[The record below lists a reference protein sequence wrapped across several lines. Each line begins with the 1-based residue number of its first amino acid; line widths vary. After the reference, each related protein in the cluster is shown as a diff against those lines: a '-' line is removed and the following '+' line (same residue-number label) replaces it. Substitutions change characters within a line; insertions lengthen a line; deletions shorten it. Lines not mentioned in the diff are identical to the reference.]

1 MTVSRA
7 PSVSYAAPAVSFVG
21 SANVVTTI
29 GWSVT
34 VSGVSFGA
42 LDTTPSSR
50 VGLSSCVTASWA
62 SATSVV
68 CLPAG
73 GQGVTHDAVLTSVA
87 VAGTQTTVFSYDG
100 AYLACCFCAS
110 VVLRKGACCVW
121 SEGAVSSLHRAT
133 GCVLSGSQVSA
144 ALFLVVVRGYRMAV
158 G

>member
-1 MTVSRA
+1 M
-7 PSVSYAAPAVSFVG
+7 SYTAPAVSFVG
-21 SANVVTTI
+21 SANVATTI

-73 GQGVTHDAVLTSVA
+73 GQGVSHDAILTSVA
-87 VAGTQTTVFSYDG
+87 VAGTQTRVFSYDG
-100 AYLACCFCAS
+100 ALLACGLCAS
-110 VVLRKGACCVW
+110 MVLRNGLAKFGLGSLFNERYTVW
-121 SEGAVSSLHRAT
+121 FYSLARQSIAD
-133 GCVLSGSQVSA
+133 CS
-144 ALFLVVVRGYRMAV
+144 
-158 G
+158 